1 MDSRSISKLAEGTS
15 VETEHG
21 PRISR
26 RTILWG
32 AAAASLAAT
41 TGLIAEHSSLA
52 QPTGPASVRELAPD
66 FRELQSALHD
76 QARQWI
82 SADRLLR
89 DDGYLYAVDIGQLM
103 ICMAGVQDRESY
115 DLLRKRAIAELI
127 RDDPHEP
134 YMRGMVVWRRKASQ
148 KMDASGTTEA
158 LRVARGLWMG
168 SKAFGRNEDADLAMV
183 ILDGYARHAMVDQ
196 GVWIISNYFDFNTH
210 GFANNSFL
218 VDYDADF
225 VSEVAEARKSAS
237 LREIAQRSARAVE
250 MAVAPS
256 GLLYDLLQPEL
267 KTLYPELDVVAFSPN
282 DIVQFS
288 NCATVAT
295 TIARSVPHV
304 ARNVLAFALNR
315 IEDLR
320 IYYYG
325 RSGQVVND
333 RPAGLAE
340 LSALARLAMRVGS
353 LDSAAAVATRA
364 LPKWKYFAAHA
375 KPSQA
380 YLVSEILLAL
390 HELLAP

>member
-1 MDSRSISKLAEGTS
+1 M
-15 VETEHG
+15 ETEHG
-21 PRISR
+21 ARISR
-26 RTILWG
+26 RMILWG

-52 QPTGPASVRELAPD
+52 QPTAPANVHELAPALRD
-66 FRELQSALHD
+66 LQSALHD
-76 QARQWI
+76 QVRQWI

-89 DDGYLYAVDIGQLM
+89 DDGYLYAVDVGQLM
-103 ICMAGVQDRESY
+103 ICMAEVGDRESY
-115 DLLRKRAIAELI
+115 DSLRKRAVAELI

-134 YMRGMVVWRRKASQ
+134 YTRGMVAWRRKPGE

-158 LRVARGLWMG
+158 LRVARGLWVG
-168 SKAFGRNEDADLAMV
+168 AKAFGQSEDADRAML
-183 ILDGYARHAMVDQ
+183 ILDAYARHAMVDQ

-210 GFANNSFL
+210 SFANNSFL

-225 VSEVAEARKSAS
+225 ISEVAESRKNAS
-237 LREIAQRSARAVE
+237 LRDVAHRSSRAVE

-288 NCATVAT
+288 NCANVAMTV
-295 TIARSVPHV
+295 ARSVPHV
-304 ARNVLAFALNR
+304 ARSVLAFALNR

-320 IYYYG
+320 IYYFG

-340 LSALARLAMRVGS
+340 LSALARLAVRIGS
-353 LDSAAAVATRA
+353 VDSAAAVATRA

-380 YLVSEILLAL
+380 YLVSEIMLAL
-390 HELLAP
+390 HELLAA

>member
-1 MDSRSISKLAEGTS
+1 M
-15 VETEHG
+15 ETDPG

-32 AAAASLAAT
+32 TAAASFAAT

-52 QPTGPASVRELAPD
+52 QPTAPGNLRELAPALRD
-66 FRELQSALHD
+66 LQSALHD
-76 QARQWI
+76 QARLWI

-89 DDGYLYAVDIGQLM
+89 DDGYLYAVDVGQLM
-103 ICMAGVQDRESY
+103 ICMAGVGDRESY
-115 DLLRKRAIAELI
+115 DVLRKRAVADLI
-127 RDDPHEP
+127 RDDPREP
-134 YMRGMVVWRRKASQ
+134 YTRGMVAWRRKAGT

-158 LRVARGLWMG
+158 LRVARGLWTG
-168 SKAFGRNEDADLAMV
+168 ARAFGQSEDADRAMT
-183 ILDGYARHAMVDQ
+183 ILDAYARHAMVDQ
-196 GVWIISNYFDFNTH
+196 GVWIISNYFDFTTH

-225 VSEVAEARKSAS
+225 VSEVAEARKNAS
-237 LREIAQRSARAVE
+237 LRDVAQRSARAVE

-267 KTLYPELDVVAFSPN
+267 KTLYPEMDVVAFSPN

-295 TIARSVPHV
+295 TVARSVPHV
-304 ARNVLAFALNR
+304 ARSVLAFALNR
-315 IEDLR
+315 MEDLR
-320 IYYYG
+320 IYYFG

-353 LDSAAAVATRA
+353 VDSASAVATRA

-375 KPSQA
+375 KPTQA

-390 HELLAP
+390 HELLAA

>member
-1 MDSRSISKLAEGTS
+1 MER
-15 VETEHG
+15 EHQ

-26 RTILWG
+26 RMILWG
-32 AAAASLAAT
+32 TAAASLAAT

-52 QPTGPASVRELAPD
+52 QPTAPGSLHELAPALRD
-66 FRELQSALHD
+66 LQSALAD
-76 QARQWI
+76 QAREWI

-89 DDGYLYAVDIGQLM
+89 EDGYLYGVDVGQLM
-103 ICMAGVQDRESY
+103 ICMAEVGDRESY

-134 YMRGMVVWRRKASQ
+134 YTRGMVAWRRKIGQ

-158 LRVARGLWMG
+158 LRVARGLWTG
-168 SKAFGRNEDADLAMV
+168 AKAFGQTKDADRAMT

-196 GVWIISNYFDFNTH
+196 GVWIISNYFDFTTH

-237 LREIAQRSARAVE
+237 LRDIASRSCRAVE

-295 TIARSVPHV
+295 TVARSLPHV
-304 ARNVLAFALNR
+304 ARSVLAFALNR
-315 IEDLR
+315 MEDLR
-320 IYYYG
+320 IYYFG
-325 RSGQVVND
+325 RSGEVVND

-353 LDSAAAVATRA
+353 TDSAAAVATRA

-390 HELLAP
+390 HGLLAA